1 MASMQWASGS
11 LSGAPS
17 DAPDRGGAATPPA
30 WLADIQLITF
40 DCFGTLIDWRAGAG
54 AVELD
59 DDAEFARFLDA
70 CRGLERADKPG
81 PWAACVKEAIRGLR
95 PALRPAVIGLF
106 ADDLGRQPAFADVAP
121 ALPALQALTRVG
133 VLANSD
139 PSHQIEVATG
149 LRFAFDLVVTS
160 ADLRACKPLDRAW
173 DAAVRMAVA
182 RSALPRDAWLHISA
196 FGKLDLEPARARGVR
211 TCHLR
216 RRGGD
221 DRAAADL
228 SVGGLAELVELL
240 SKAKRGPIVIESE
253 VCVADAA
260 AREGVRRYL
269 TERHLPALRAV
280 PGVRAARL
288 YEYDDGRLVDQV
300 VFGGELELAAYEE
313 AFAAEQRVAFAT
325 ACGREL
331 VRTSRRALLRAQL

>member
-1 MASMQWASGS
+1 MASLQWASGS
-11 LSGAPS
+11 AG
-17 DAPDRGGAATPPA
+17 GGADGRDRSAAAEPPK

-59 DDAEFARFLDA
+59 DDAEFARFLEA

-81 PWAACVKEAIRGLR
+81 PWAACVKEAVRGMR

-106 ADDLGRQPAFADVAP
+106 ADDLGRQPPFADVAP

-139 PSHQIEVATG
+139 PSHQIEVGTG

-182 RSALPRDAWLHISA
+182 RSALPRDAWLHVSA
-196 FGKLDLEPARARGVR
+196 FAKVDLEPARARGLR

-216 RRGGD
+216 RRCGD

-228 SVGGLAELVELL
+228 TVNGLGELVELL
-240 SKAKRGPIVIESE
+240 GKAKRGPILVETE
-253 VCVADAA
+253 VRVEDAE
-260 AREGVRRYL
+260 ARERVRRYL
-269 TERHLPALRAV
+269 TEQHLPALRAV
-280 PGVRAARL
+280 PGVRSARL

-300 VFGGELELAAYEE
+300 VFGGEQELAAYEE
-313 AFAAEQRVAFAT
+313 AFAAEQRFAFAA

-331 VRTSRRALLRAQL
+331 TRSSRRALLRAQL